1 MAMINCPEC
10 GKEISSQANNCP
22 HCGYP
27 ISERTNGV
35 EGKILP
41 DSFEIAQT
49 DTSTVSKQSKGCNP
63 KLFILLA
70 CVVIAIVAIAIY
82 FLWPK
87 GNPLVGTWETE
98 KMESG
103 IMFSCEFSEG
113 GDFKS
118 AFIDVEGNAY
128 DVIEARYSVSDG
140 VIKVDGGYGA
150 TMTFNYSLKGKT
162 LMLEDLAMKKGS
174 KKISEYPIVE
184 EKLTED
190 EENAIDVCN
199 DLKSRLKNPSSLQ
212 LNSVVVADEQT
223 TYQYYIFVDYS
234 AQNGFGGTTRSVA
247 VYRNGKYYTN
257 DSEKSDHYKMA
268 LSDLE
273 FCKTMGYPITQL
285 DVDVIANHLN

>member
-1 MAMINCPEC
+1 MALINCPEC

-27 ISERTNGV
+27 ISERTNGI
-35 EGKILP
+35 EGKAFLEP
-41 DSFEIAQT
+41 LEIVQT
-49 DTSTVSKQSKGCNP
+49 DTSIVSKQSKGRNP
-63 KLFILLA
+63 KLFVLLV
-70 CVVIAIVAIAIY
+70 CVVIAMVAIVAY

-103 IMFSCEFSEG
+103 IMFSCEFGEG

-118 AFIDVEGNAY
+118 AFIDEDGNAY

-140 VIKVDGGYGA
+140 VIKVDGGYGT
-150 TMTFNYSLKGKT
+150 TMTFNYSLKGKA

-174 KKISEYPIVE
+174 KKISEYPIAE

-190 EENAIDVCN
+190 EENAVDACN

-212 LNSVVVADEQT
+212 LNSIVVADEQT

-247 VYRNGKYYTN
+247 VYRNGKYYAN
-257 DSEKSDHYKMA
+257 DNEKSDHYETA
-268 LSDLE
+268 VRDLG
-273 FCKTMGYPITQL
+273 FCKTMGYPVTQL
-285 DVDVIANHLN
+285 DVNVIADHLS

>member
-1 MAMINCPEC
+1 MALINCPEC

-27 ISERTNGV
+27 ISERTNDI
-35 EGKILP
+35 EGKNFP
-41 DSFEIAQT
+41 EPFEIAQT
-49 DTSTVSKQSKGCNP
+49 DTSTVSKGRNP
-63 KLFILLA
+63 KLFVLLV
-70 CVVIAIVAIAIY
+70 CVVIAMVAIVAY

-103 IMFSCEFSEG
+103 IIFSCEFGEG

-118 AFIDVEGNAY
+118 AFIDEDGNAY

-174 KKISEYPIVE
+174 KKISEYPIAE

-190 EENAIDVCN
+190 EENA
-199 DLKSRLKNPSSLQ
+199 L
-212 LNSVVVADEQT
+212 
-223 TYQYYIFVDYS
+223 
-234 AQNGFGGTTRSVA
+234 
-247 VYRNGKYYTN
+247 RNKY
-257 DSEKSDHYKMA
+257 
-268 LSDLE
+268 L
-273 FCKTMGYPITQL
+273 I
-285 DVDVIANHLN
+285 